1 MKIDYVIKSNRNL
14 KHSAQNIFGK
24 NNVTEAYVCVN
35 YHEHISK
42 QEHRQ
47 LLNQIQVEKSEDHIG
62 FDGETIIIVLNGK
75 AIKFTS
81 SEWASMQLANLKN
94 TIEL

>member
-1 MKIDYVIKSNRNL
+1 MKIEYAIKPNRNL
-14 KHSAQNIFGK
+14 KVSAQNIFGK
-24 NNVTEAYVCVN
+24 SNVTEAYVCVN
-35 YHEHISK
+35 YYEHMSK
-42 QEHRQ
+42 IEHKQ
-47 LLNQIQVEKSEDHIG
+47 LLNQIQVDKSKDQIN

-81 SEWASMQLANLKN
+81 SEWASMQVTNLKN